1 MGPSAI
7 LFDFYGTLGAGQ
19 NLGNARELALFAE
32 FGFTADAE
40 RLRAGRAAV
49 QARLDGPDP
58 IDHRAFSTS
67 RERYNEFQRHNFAGP
82 LRDCG
87 VDPDHP
93 GLFDRLCELW
103 DDPSP
108 IYLYDDTVPALT
120 ALREAGYRL
129 GLVSNWS
136 WGLDA
141 VLEATGLAPLLDCT
155 VISARA
161 GYRKPHPAIY
171 ALALDALGLSAGD
184 VIFVG
189 DNPHA
194 DVDGPLAVGIAP
206 VQIDRNGE
214 AARRPGVPCISALA
228 GLFDLLPARR

>member
-1 MGPSAI
+1 MHPRAI
-7 LFDFYGTLGAGQ
+7 LFDFYGTLGVGE
-19 NLGNARELALFAE
+19 NRGDERELALFAE
-32 FGFTADAE
+32 FGYSVDVE

-58 IDHRAFSTS
+58 IDHSAYSDS
-67 RERYNEFQRHNFAGP
+67 RERYVEFQRLHFAGW

-87 VDPDHP
+87 VDPEHP
-93 GLFDRLCELW
+93 GLFERLCELW
-103 DDPSP
+103 DDPAP
-108 IYLYDDTVPALT
+108 ISLYADTLPV
-120 ALREAGYRL
+120 LRGLQEAGYRL

-136 WGLDA
+136 WGLD
-141 VLEATGLAPLLDCT
+141 VILERTGLAPLLECT

-171 ALALDALGLSAGD
+171 RAALDALALAPAD

-194 DVDGPLAVGIAP
+194 DIDGPLALGIQP
-206 VQIDRNGE
+206 VQIDRGGG
-214 AARRPGVPCISALA
+214 AACRPGVPCISKLA
-228 GLFDLLPARR
+228 ELLDLLPAE